1 MLTINW
7 PTPAEPVCGKQ
18 TQAYGDEIF
27 LEVEVSHR
35 MPMAIALQAGLNIDL
50 EIQVD
55 DRTEQPGDQIQND
68 HAIGKGRAR
77 YRAKPT
83 EEGKRLGPRRCARR
97 QCLMRDRTKQRHSD
111 QAVQNEKYCRHRWPD
126 PRSMKTMPRLRTA
139 QRSRAGNAT
148 G

>member
-1 MLTINW
+1 SPESSDIIYDVANEKRKPDNEREEHGQCSPHQSVLTINW

-68 HAIGKGRAR
+68 HGIGKGRAR
-77 YRAKPT
+77 Y
-83 EEGKRLGPRRCARR
+83 
-97 QCLMRDRTKQRHSD
+97 
-111 QAVQNEKYCRHRWPD
+111 
-126 PRSMKTMPRLRTA
+126 
-139 QRSRAGNAT
+139 
-148 G
+148 